1 MNGHLNP
8 WKNVNPHSNKY
19 HCTENNISYGTNSG
33 IHTDLWPFGHRLIQL
48 IQVLSL
54 EWNGIQKTIGKP
66 DQVTACFCFYLPLWH
81 HLCEWTP
88 ISTCS
93 MYPMKLERDLIGAN
107 PSVVLGFLLFTFTHT
122 SIGRAVFIF
131 IVNVSFSY
139 I

>member
-8 WKNVNPHSNKY
+8 CIVFKKCKPSFQQISLHGK
-19 HCTENNISYGTNSG
+19 NISYGTISG

-66 DQVTACFCFYLPLWH
+66 DQVIACFCFYLPLWH

-122 SIGRAVFIF
+122 PSVELCL
-131 IVNVSFSY
+131 FSSSM
-139 I
+139 

>member
-8 WKNVNPHSNKY
+8 CIVFKKCKPSFQQILLHGEKYFVWYDFWYSHWPMTLWTSTYTVNSSL
-19 HCTENNISYGTNSG
+19 I
-33 IHTDLWPFGHRLIQL
+33 FGM
-48 IQVLSL
+48 

-66 DQVTACFCFYLPLWH
+66 DQVIACFCFYLPLWH

-122 SIGRAVFIF
+122 PSVELCL
-131 IVNVSFSY
+131 FSPSM
-139 I
+139 